1 MQSKPSFYW
10 ILSSYSFTNFSGLTA
25 IEIWM
30 IVCVLFVFGALS
42 EYAGVLLQ
50 VKIAAAKNCSYN
62 RRKKHLDLNTV
73 EKGVVLVHRN
83 TSSIYKNKVNILLNF
98 NLFHHIFKISSLK
111 FLIMAI
117 FIIFYRVFQS
127 MRINLNIEN

>member
-1 MQSKPSFYW
+1 
-10 ILSSYSFTNFSGLTA
+10 
-25 IEIWM
+25 M

-62 RRKKHLDLNTV
+62 RRKKHIDLNTV

-83 TSSIYKNKVNILLNF
+83 NSSIYKNKVNILVNS
-98 NLFHHIFKISSLK
+98 NPFHHIFKK
-111 FLIMAI
+111 FLH
-117 FIIFYRVFQS
+117 
-127 MRINLNIEN
+127 

>member
-1 MQSKPSFYW
+1 
-10 ILSSYSFTNFSGLTA
+10 
-25 IEIWM
+25 M

-62 RRKKHLDLNTV
+62 RRKKHPDLNTV

-83 TSSIYKNKVNILLNF
+83 TSSIYKNKVNILLNL
-98 NLFHHIFKISSLK
+98 NQFHHIFKIFK
-111 FLIMAI
+111 
-117 FIIFYRVFQS
+117 YHH
-127 MRINLNIEN
+127 